1 MQKDVVIIGGGVI
14 GASIAYYLSKMGI
27 TNVAVIEK
35 SYISSGATGR
45 CGGGIRQQWT
55 SPENV
60 KLAME
65 SVKLFES
72 FKDELNMDIEFYQG
86 GYLLLAYTDE
96 EVQRFKDQIKMQKSL
111 GLDVNLLTPNEALK
125 IVPDLNLNEL
135 KAAAFCPTDG
145 HANPFLV
152 NFAYIKK
159 AQEFGVEVFR
169 NTKVIDII
177 VNNGKIEKVITDK
190 MEIQTSIVIN
200 AAGGWASEISEMVG
214 IKLPILPYRHQILIT
229 EPVEH
234 FLDPLVMSFAKN
246 IYFRQT
252 QHGSIIMGES
262 NYDEVVGYNHRA
274 SWQFLE
280 SISKKITFFLPKL
293 KDLSIVRQWSGLY
306 ATTPD
311 ALPIIDEFNEV
322 SKFIVAGGYS
332 GHGFMLA
339 PITGK
344 LVAEMIKFSKPISL
358 NIDQLK
364 FKRFLDSKNI
374 SSEKNVV

>member
-1 MQKDVVIIGGGVI
+1 MHKDVVIIGGGVI
-14 GASIAYYLSKMGI
+14 GASVAYYLAKMGI
-27 TNVAVIEK
+27 TDVVVVEK

-72 FKDELNMDIEFYQG
+72 FKDELGMDIEFYQG

-96 EVQRFKDQIKMQKSL
+96 EVERFKNQISMQKSL
-111 GLDVNLLTPNEALK
+111 GLDVSLLTPKEALDV
-125 IVPDLNLNEL
+125 VPYLNLDQL
-135 KAAAFCPTDG
+135 KAAAYCPTDG

-159 AQEFGVEVFR
+159 AEKLGVTVLK
-169 NTKVIDII
+169 NTTVKEIV

-190 MEIQTSIVIN
+190 GEIETSIVVN
-200 AAGGWASEISEMVG
+200 AAGGWAAEIGQMVK
-214 IKLPILPYRHQILIT
+214 IDLPIVPYRHQILVT

-234 FLDPLVMSFAKN
+234 FLDPLVMSFSKN

-252 QHGSIIMGES
+252 EHGSLVMGES
-262 NYDEVVGYNHRA
+262 NYEEVPGYNHKA

-280 SISKKITFFLPKL
+280 SIAKKITFFIPRL

-311 ALPIIDEFNEV
+311 ALPIIDEFENV
-322 SKFIVAGGYS
+322 SRFITVGGYS

-339 PITGK
+339 PISGK
-344 LVAEMIKFSKPISL
+344 LVAEMIKFNKPTSL

-364 FKRFLDSKNI
+364 FNRFSESKKL
-374 SSEKNVV
+374 SGEKNVV

>member
-1 MQKDVVIIGGGVI
+1 MYKDVIIIGGGII
-14 GASIAYYLSKMGI
+14 GASVAYYLGKMGI

-65 SVKLFES
+65 SVKLFEN
-72 FKDELNMDIEFYQG
+72 FEQELGEDIEFYQG

-96 EVQRFKDQIKMQKSL
+96 EVDRFKTQIAMQKSL
-111 GLDVNLLTPNEALK
+111 GLKVELLTPKEALSV
-125 IVPDLNLNEL
+125 VPYLNLAEL
-135 KAAAFCPTDG
+135 KAAAYCPSDG
-145 HANPFLV
+145 HANPFLA
-152 NFAYIKK
+152 NFAYINRAKD
-159 AQEFGVEVFR
+159 FGIEVFE
-169 NTKVIDII
+169 NTEVKNI
-177 VNNGKIEKVITDK
+177 VVNDGKIEKVITNNG
-190 MEIQTSIVIN
+190 EINTHIVVN
-200 AAGGWASEISEMVG
+200 AAGGWAKQIGEMVNLD
-214 IKLPILPYRHQILIT
+214 LPIIPYRHQILVT

-234 FLDPLVMSFAKN
+234 FLDPLVMSFSKN

-252 QHGSIIMGES
+252 KHGSLVMGES
-262 NYDEVVGYNHRA
+262 YYDEVPGINHKA

-280 SISKKITFFLPKL
+280 SISKKITFFIPKL

-311 ALPIIDEFNEV
+311 ALPIIDEFD
-322 SKFIVAGGYS
+322 SISRFILVGGYS

-339 PITGK
+339 PISGK
-344 LVAEMIKFSKPISL
+344 LVAEMIKYEKPQSL

-364 FKRFLDSKNI
+364 FNRFLNSNNI
-374 SSEKNVV
+374 SGEKNVV